1 MKAETERDK
10 RLSFVDVWTPM
21 LDETTGQPKK
31 NIFLGDRLHMN
42 AEGYKI
48 WRETLFPKIK
58 AGLKGS
64 FR

>member
-1 MKAETERDK
+1 MKTETEKDK
-10 RLSFVDVWTPM
+10 HLLFVDIWTPM
-21 LDETTGQPKK
+21 LDGDGEPKRD
-31 NIFLGDRLHMN
+31 IFQKDQLHMN

-58 AGLKGS
+58 LGLKGA